1 MEEKIYQKL
10 IAGLKNSSLT
20 EKSIRAIAAFKAKTI
35 SEESEITDAFIA
47 DGVELCNKL
56 DGQISFQVA
65 EIVKKQT
72 DKPIEKKVEEP
83 QPKNADDAQSKI
95 NEMLQKLSD
104 MEKRFQESQRQ
115 AVHQSIKAKAAELL
129 RSKKADRE
137 YILQNALAKVEI
149 ADTDTPDTFAEKVI
163 PIYDRE
169 FKLAY
174 GDSAAPRANSDAPP
188 VADKARL
195 EEFKKA
201 KGIGVET
208 KK

>member
-83 QPKNADDAQSKI
+83 QPKDADDAQSKI

-188 VADKARL
+188 VPDKARL

>member
-10 IAGLKNSSLT
+10 KAGLTNSSLSERT
-20 EKSIRAIAAFKAKTI
+20 IRAAAKRMALKV
-35 SEESEITDAFIA
+35 SEETQITEDFIT
-47 DGVELCNKL
+47 DGVELLKELN
-56 DGQISFQVA
+56 GQLSKDVA

-83 QPKNADDAQSKI
+83 QPKDADDAQSKI

-137 YILQNALAKVEI
+137 YILQNALDKVEI

-174 GDSAAPRANSDAPP
+174 GDSAAPRASSDAPP

>member
-72 DKPIEKKVEEP
+72 DKPIEKKVGEP
-83 QPKNADDAQSKI
+83 QPKDADDAQSKI